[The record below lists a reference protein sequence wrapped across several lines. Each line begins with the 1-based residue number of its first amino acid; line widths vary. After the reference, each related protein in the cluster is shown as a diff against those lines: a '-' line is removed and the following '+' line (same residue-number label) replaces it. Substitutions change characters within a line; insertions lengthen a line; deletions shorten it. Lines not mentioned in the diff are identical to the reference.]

1 MAIDRRT
8 LAGLVMAVLV
18 LPTSTFAQT
27 FPSKQL
33 RIVVPYPAGGP
44 TDALAR
50 IIAAE
55 MQGDLGQT
63 VIVENK
69 AGASG
74 AIGTK
79 DVAKGDAD
87 GHAIVLGTNQTHVT
101 NAYLLKDPGYDP
113 IKDFVP
119 VAGLADLQHVLVVRK
134 SLGVKT
140 VAELITLA
148 KQDPGKLNA
157 GSTGVGSGSHLTLEL
172 FKSRAG
178 IDVKHIPFRGSAPL
192 ALEIVAE
199 RIDLSFATVPTVLGQ
214 IQAGEM
220 LALALASDAPSPQLP
235 AVPLLKTQGVTGS
248 EGDAWLALFAPAA
261 IPPANLDRLR
271 RSVAAAMSK
280 PEARANAIK
289 LGIAVNV
296 RDGQAFADYQAAEFK
311 KWADV
316 IKSAGVKVE

>member
-1 MAIDRRT
+1 MIFSRRS
-8 LAGLVMAVLV
+8 AFGLVAAAL
-18 LPTSTFAQT
+18 LPTTVAAQT
-27 FPSKQL
+27 FPSKQV
-33 RIVVPYPAGGP
+33 RIVVPYPPGGP

-55 MQGDLGQT
+55 MQTDLGQT

-74 AIGTK
+74 AVGTK
-79 DVAKGDAD
+79 DVAKGDPD

-101 NAYLLKDPGYDP
+101 NAYLLKDPGYDSA
-113 IKDFVP
+113 KDFVP

-140 VAELITLA
+140 VADLIALA
-148 KQDPGKLNA
+148 KKDPGKLNA

-172 FKSRAG
+172 FKSRTG

-214 IQAGEM
+214 VQAGEM
-220 LALALASDAPSPQLP
+220 TALALASDAVSPQLP
-235 AVPLLKTQGVTGS
+235 AVPLLKTQGVTGA

-261 IPPANLDRLR
+261 IPAAALERLR
-271 RSVAAAMSK
+271 RSVTAAMAK
-280 PEARANAIK
+280 PDIRANAVK

-296 RDGQAFADYQAAEFK
+296 RDGQAFATYQAEEFK

-316 IKSAGVKVE
+316 IKTAGIRNE

>member
-1 MAIDRRT
+1 MIISRRLMTGLITATALTPSMA
-8 LAGLVMAVLV
+8 
-18 LPTSTFAQT
+18 FAQS

-44 TDALAR
+44 TDTLAR

-55 MQGDLGQT
+55 MQSSLGQS

-74 AIGTK
+74 AVGTK
-79 DVAKGDAD
+79 DVAKGEAD

-119 VAGLADLQHVLVVRK
+119 IAGLADLQHVLVVRK
-134 SLGVKT
+134 SLGVKS
-140 VAELITLA
+140 VAELIALA
-148 KQDPGKLNA
+148 KKEPGKLNA

-172 FKSRAG
+172 FKSRTG
-178 IDVKHIPFRGSAPL
+178 INVVHIPFRGSAPL

-220 LALALASDAPSPQLP
+220 LALAVASDSASPQLP

-271 RSVAAAMSK
+271 SAVTAAMAK
-280 PEARANAIK
+280 PDARANAIK